1 MDEYVGA
8 FDLRNPRV
16 STSID
21 SGGRR
26 HRGTAHVRSAET
38 VIVLWRGRLAVQAKD
53 YVVLRAIEVAIAAFI
68 AIALVL
74 ALNSGWLAAGAQRFS
89 DWYASQ
95 VDGLLNIT
103 VVSTTVTLPQ
113 VERTDLPI
121 PQVEPRAFS
130 ATRENILITPS
141 SNAD

>member
-1 MDEYVGA
+1 
-8 FDLRNPRV
+8 
-16 STSID
+16 
-21 SGGRR
+21 
-26 HRGTAHVRSAET
+26 
-38 VIVLWRGRLAVQAKD
+38 VQARD
-53 YVVLRAIEVAIAAFI
+53 YVVLRAIEVAIAALF
-68 AIALVL
+68 AIALVV

-121 PQVEPRAFS
+121 PQVEPRALS
-130 ATRENILITPS
+130 ATRDNVLTTPS
-141 SNAD
+141 SGTD